1 MTTEHSR
8 SNCNPQSGCCGPDF
22 DNNLNSNKKR
32 PIEIYVFIDPLCPN
46 CWAVE
51 PILKKLFVEY
61 GHYLKIKFILA
72 CNLET
77 WNLSQQKYKRL
88 SSIEDLIN
96 IWEKTGSR
104 SGMSC
109 DGDLWLEDPIASP
122 YIVSVAIKAAQMQ
135 GGHAGV
141 RFLRKL
147 RELLF
152 LKKKNVAKE
161 DVLIKCAEKSGLDVA
176 EFSADLHSEG
186 AAKALQCD
194 IKTTKEM
201 GVDHVPTF
209 VFFNDRI
216 EDEGV
221 KVTGIYPYEV
231 YIEVIKSLL
240 GFTPKKKPPITIE
253 QFLAHYKF
261 VATKEV
267 AVVFDMSK
275 EEALKQLKKLMF
287 QHIVEPIPVKYGT
300 FWRYLK

>member
-1 MTTEHSR
+1 MTTDHSR
-8 SNCNPQSGCCGPDF
+8 SNCNSQTGCCGPEF
-22 DNNLNSNKKR
+22 DNRSFNTKKQ
-32 PIEIYVFIDPLCPN
+32 IEIYIFIDPLCPN
-46 CWAVE
+46 CWAFE
-51 PILKKLFVEY
+51 PMIKKLFVEY
-61 GHYLKIKFILA
+61 GSYFKIKFILA
-72 CNLET
+72 CDLES
-77 WNLSQQKYKRL
+77 WNLSQEKYKRL
-88 SSIEDLIN
+88 SSIHDLVN

-109 DGDLWLEDPIASP
+109 DGDLWLEDPISSP

-135 GGHAGV
+135 GGHAGA

-152 LKKKNVAKE
+152 LNKKNVTKE
-161 DVLIKCAEKSGLDVA
+161 DVLLQCAEESGLDVA
-176 EFSADLHSEG
+176 EFRADLHSEG

-201 GVDHVPTF
+201 DVDHVPTF

-221 KVTGIYPYEV
+221 KVAGVYPYEV
-231 YIEVIKSLL
+231 YVEVLKSLL
-240 GFTPKKKPPITIE
+240 GFTPKKNPPISIE

-275 EEALKQLKKLMF
+275 DEALKHLKKLMF
-287 QHIVEPIPVKYGT
+287 QHIVESVPVKHGT
-300 FWRYLK
+300 FWRYLKS